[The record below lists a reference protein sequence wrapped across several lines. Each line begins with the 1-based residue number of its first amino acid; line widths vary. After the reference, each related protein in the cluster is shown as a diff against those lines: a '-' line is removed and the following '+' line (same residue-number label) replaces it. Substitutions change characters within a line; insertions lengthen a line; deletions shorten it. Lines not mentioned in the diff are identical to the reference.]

1 MIHRNLIRH
10 LLPGLV
16 LPGLIY
22 LVVSRAAPV
31 LIALAAASAVPVLD
45 AVARLLAR
53 KRPSPVGALF
63 IAMTGVSV
71 SLALWLR
78 SPLFILV
85 KGAVVTALIGLA
97 FAGSAA
103 IRRPLTRTLA
113 VMMSSD
119 HHEARRRLA
128 ERWRH
133 PTALRVFRT
142 LSLGWAVLLLLSA
155 AQQGVLAFTVS
166 PGMMMALEPP
176 VQLTATAL
184 GVAASLL
191 YVRHSQRLAPEL
203 QMLPVRT
210 G

>member
-1 MIHRNLIRH
+1 
-10 LLPGLV
+10 
-16 LPGLIY
+16 
-22 LVVSRAAPV
+22 
-31 LIALAAASAVPVLD
+31 
-45 AVARLLAR
+45 
-53 KRPSPVGALF
+53 
-63 IAMTGVSV
+63 
-71 SLALWLR
+71 

-142 LSLGWAVLLLLSA
+142 LSLGWGALLLLSS
-155 AQQGVLAFTVS
+155 AQQGVPDLHRGRRHRPEHQV
-166 PGMMMALEPP
+166 P
-176 VQLTATAL
+176 VQDHAGMGPGANPDRDRRLPWL
-184 GVAASLL
+184 GSVGHLGIFLPWLPGNQPRST
-191 YVRHSQRLAPEL
+191 VESPNRRRRERAPAPRPE
-203 QMLPVRT
+203 RGT
-210 G
+210 R

>member
-53 KRPSPVGALF
+53 KRPSPVGVLF

-78 SPLFILV
+78 SPL
-85 KGAVVTALIGLA
+85 GL
-97 FAGSAA
+97 
-103 IRRPLTRTLA
+103 
-113 VMMSSD
+113 
-119 HHEARRRLA
+119 
-128 ERWRH
+128 
-133 PTALRVFRT
+133 
-142 LSLGWAVLLLLSA
+142 
-155 AQQGVLAFTVS
+155 S
-166 PGMMMALEPP
+166 PGPL
-176 VQLTATAL
+176 
-184 GVAASLL
+184 
-191 YVRHSQRLAPEL
+191 R
-203 QMLPVRT
+203 
-210 G
+210 